1 MATLLETSKAK
12 ERRAA
17 MCAFLHN
24 SPNKEA
30 LVGEIYEHMS
40 ALGYSP
46 KNVRNDLVRL
56 KSWSDGTIVIEHE
69 GTVLTR
75 TDIVKVVSKEK
86 EPVPMKNS
94 EGYSDPTAA
103 EAINKTLGSFP
114 MCGEVEPGDIWFYKT
129 YSTSRGETIGRFLV
143 LTVFDDGG
151 VLGFDVKEY
160 KAADVGFN
168 SACCYKFMC
177 DGEDL
182 YINLHRLKSI
192 AAYILKQNEYF
203 GFLES
208 TNMNRINERVR
219 LIFGKPSDEALKNE
233 NEALRDQNAK
243 LGAKIL
249 DLEDTIKRST
259 DLGSKFADVNRDLMA
274 KVESLENE
282 KITLQTDIT
291 AKRDIIDDLKVT
303 IDEYAKELE
312 ELRNKTDI
320 SESPKGNA
328 IDVNFNI
335 PEEILKPVKVESNPD
350 FSEFYHRIIE
360 KLIDK
365 LPSTNI
371 EITGR

>member
-1 MATLLETSKAK
+1 M
-12 ERRAA
+12 
-17 MCAFLHN
+17 
-24 SPNKEA
+24 
-30 LVGEIYEHMS
+30 
-40 ALGYSP
+40 
-46 KNVRNDLVRL
+46 
-56 KSWSDGTIVIEHE
+56 
-69 GTVLTR
+69 
-75 TDIVKVVSKEK
+75 
-86 EPVPMKNS
+86 
-94 EGYSDPTAA
+94 
-103 EAINKTLGSFP
+103 
-114 MCGEVEPGDIWFYKT
+114 
-129 YSTSRGETIGRFLV
+129 
-143 LTVFDDGG
+143 
-151 VLGFDVKEY
+151 
-160 KAADVGFN
+160 
-168 SACCYKFMC
+168 
-177 DGEDL
+177 
-182 YINLHRLKSI
+182 
-192 AAYILKQNEYF
+192 
-203 GFLES
+203 
-208 TNMNRINERVR
+208 
-219 LIFGKPSDEALKNE
+219 
-233 NEALRDQNAK
+233 
-243 LGAKIL
+243 

-291 AKRDIIDDLKVT
+291 AKRDIIDDLNET